1 MMSPVQPNA
10 KPLLSHAI
18 ALLTLASWV
27 GLLLQWRTPAGDAI
41 LVFARVDVLVC
52 SLFLS
57 LPLALE
63 WLRRGRSASPGISAA
78 AMFCGWGST
87 AALMVWAAS
96 TLPRGEFSE
105 WSLVAIR
112 GAIGLCV
119 ASGSVGF
126 ANLVARLA
134 GDRRDRDPSMSPDGD
149 IERVLSAWPRRTI
162 FAGLWILV
170 PAVYAHAVAADLQK
184 ALTESLQNQ
193 RIALAARQ
201 ADQLSQLVPTQT
213 IDGTPLVTL
222 LPQLQQRR
230 TQLIDQLADAAEPTS
245 LGEIAQQ
252 ITTLVQLER
261 HGEALRRIEPLTHGA
276 NFHPVALDYQG
287 LCFQRMERPEESMAA
302 YRRSLEFWM
311 SQPDSDAKTA
321 GLVSGY
327 KGIGFAARRLQMRL
341 LEEQAYQQL
350 VEIAP
355 TGEHHFLLAQCY
367 REHQKTRLASEQ
379 FQAAM
384 QRDPSMQSQIEAIL
398 ATLSMD
404 HFSCLSVPR

>member
-1 MMSPVQPNA
+1 MMSPVQPVA
-10 KPLLSHAI
+10 RMLLPHAV
-18 ALLTLASWV
+18 ALLAVASSV

-41 LVFARVDVLVC
+41 LVFARIDVLVC
-52 SLFLS
+52 TLFLS

-63 WLRRGRSASPGISAA
+63 LLRRGRSASLGISAA
-78 AMFCGWGST
+78 AMFCGWGIVV
-87 AALMVWAAS
+87 ALMVWAAS
-96 TLPRGEFSE
+96 TLPSGEISE

-126 ANLVARLA
+126 ANLVAHLA
-134 GDRRDRDPSMSPDGD
+134 GGRRDREQPLSPDGD

-201 ADQLSQLVPTQT
+201 ADQLSQLAPTQT

-230 TQLIDQLADAAEPTS
+230 TQLIDQLATATEPTS

-261 HGEALRRIEPLTHGA
+261 HDEALRRIEPLTRGA

-311 SQPDSDAKTA
+311 SQPDGQAKRS
-321 GLVSGY
+321 GLISGY
-327 KGIGFAARRLQMRL
+327 KGVGFAARRLQMRL

-367 REHQKTRLASEQ
+367 REHQKTRLAAEH
-379 FQAAM
+379 FKAAM
-384 QRDPSMQSQIEAIL
+384 QQDPSMQSQIEAIL